1 MRRLRSKQQQLLLSL
16 LSIVVIAAFLWRYSD
31 TDNGKQLIGAP
42 KSGPRAEFFI
52 ENAVSSHFDDQG
64 FLSQELSSDSL
75 VQFSTIKIAQLS
87 HPKLKLYQQQ
97 QQQPAWQLTAER
109 GTIISNGERVE
120 LTKDVQLQSADNTHQ
135 LNTEALTI
143 YPETKQLDSD
153 QALTLHTP
161 EGVTTAIGLAADLN
175 QEHISLK
182 QSVKGLYHATH

>member
-1 MRRLRSKQQQLLLSL
+1 MKRFRSKQQQLLLSL

-31 TDNGKQLIGAP
+31 TDSGKQLMGAP

-52 ENAVSSHFDDQG
+52 EHAVSAHFDDQG
-64 FLSQELSSDSL
+64 FLSQELTSDTL
-75 VQFSTIKIAQLS
+75 VQFSTTKIAQLS
-87 HPKLKLYQQQ
+87 HPQLKLYQ
-97 QQQPAWQLTAER
+97 QQQPAWQLTAEQ
-109 GTIISNGERVE
+109 GTIINNGERVE
-120 LTKDVQLQSADNTHQ
+120 LTNNVQLQSADNTHQ

-143 YPETKQLDSD
+143 YPETKQLDND
-153 QALTLHTP
+153 QALTLNTP